1 MRYLY
6 DNSAANV
13 RNPTQP
19 PAHVLW
25 GQQSKEE
32 MGDFWLQV
40 LTRSAS
46 DRDLLNQT
54 FRSKWMATD
63 TIGLEELIRREPSRI
78 ALRDDIGLLYMVLN
92 RPAEA
97 AVHFEASMKL
107 QPDSAPAHYNLA
119 TAFAESN
126 RLEEAIAQFR
136 RALEL
141 RPGYA
146 TAHNNL
152 AIAFL
157 RLGRTSEALQS
168 FHDAI
173 RLDGNLI
180 EAHLNAG
187 LISRATGD
195 LAEAA
200 TQFRQAVLLKP
211 DWLLAVEVL
220 ATLLAAAPDGT
231 VRNPSEAI
239 RLGDRAVEL
248 TARRDANALDIAA
261 VAYASA
267 GQFDHAVAMADEGL
281 ALSPPPALAA
291 ILQQHLL
298 LFKQNQ
304 PYISPR

>member
-1 MRYLY
+1 
-6 DNSAANV
+6 
-13 RNPTQP
+13 
-19 PAHVLW
+19 
-25 GQQSKEE
+25 

-40 LTRSAS
+40 LTKSAS

-63 TIGLEELIRREPSRI
+63 TIGLEELIRREPSRV
-78 ALRDDIGLLYMVLN
+78 ALRDDIGLLYMLLN
-92 RPAEA
+92 RPADA
-97 AVHFEASMKL
+97 AVHFDASMKL
-107 QPDSAPAHYNLA
+107 QPDSAAAHYNLA
-119 TAFAESN
+119 TAYAESN
-126 RLEEAIAQFR
+126 RLDEAIVEFR
-136 RALEL
+136 HAIER
-141 RPGYA
+141 RPNYA

-152 AIAFL
+152 AVALL
-157 RLGRTSEALQS
+157 RLGRTPEALQS

-200 TQFRQAVLLKP
+200 TQFRQAVLLKS
-211 DWLLAVEVL
+211 DWLPAVEVL
-220 ATLLAAAPDGT
+220 ATLLAAAPDAT
-231 VRNPSEAI
+231 IRNPTEAI

-267 GQFDHAVAMADEGL
+267 GQFDRAVVMAEEGL

-291 ILQQHLL
+291 ILRQHLS
-298 LFKQNQ
+298 LFKQSQ
-304 PYISPR
+304 PYVSPR